1 MMSWRYKDMAAG
13 KRHNVQEG
21 ENMLS
26 GEYDMGQWA

>member
-1 MMSWRYKDMAAG
+1 MLPWRYKDMAAG

-26 GEYDMGQWA
+26 REDDVGQWT